1 MVDSHLLLL
10 LLLLSASECIVL
22 VWGHYGSGGT
32 NKKILVY
39 GTDEEEGVAWMPL
52 VGGFQNIC
60 RFLKLAF
67 YFAYTLMTMEIKT
80 TTTMTATMTMVLSME
95 ALGLAKLEYAKGTQH
110 KKKPVNIISI

>member
-1 MVDSHLLLL
+1 
-10 LLLLSASECIVL
+10 
-22 VWGHYGSGGT
+22 
-32 NKKILVY
+32 
-39 GTDEEEGVAWMPL
+39 MPL

-80 TTTMTATMTMVLSME
+80 TTTMTMVLSME
-95 ALGLAKLEYAKGTQH
+95 APRLAKLEYAKGTQG